1 MKIFNLLNNKLEDI
15 NKEDNI
21 DFLIDNLTEEE
32 ITGNKTLFF
41 IINIKKTNVYKTFE
55 KMFNIE
61 YWVNGESITFYL
73 KNKSNIKEE
82 INNLLK

>member
-1 MKIFNLLNNKLEDI
+1 MKIFNLLNKKLEDI

-21 DFLIDNLTEEE
+21 YFLIDNLTEEE

-61 YWVNGESITFYL
+61 Y
-73 KNKSNIKEE
+73 
-82 INNLLK
+82 